1 MSEMFK
7 GCPFHPIT
15 NAAREV
21 CTGHLGRLWAL
32 CSVLYSHLWVLFSLP
47 AISSLGIQL
56 SLCVSGCMFLF
67 LCVYMCVHD
76 TDCVCACVHGIDC
89 CCVCVCVHGFDVMFG
104 TTLVLG
110 WPCLPSGTRLWD
122 LEQGG
127 CCYPAS
133 SSLRA
138 CVCTCICECA
148 W

>member
-32 CSVLYSHLWVLFSLP
+32 CSVLYSHLWALFLLP

-76 TDCVCACVHGIDC
+76 TVCVHVCMALTVPVCACVC
-89 CCVCVCVHGFDVMFG
+89 MAL
-104 TTLVLG
+104 T
-110 WPCLPSGTRLWD
+110 
-122 LEQGG
+122 
-127 CCYPAS
+127 
-133 SSLRA
+133 
-138 CVCTCICECA
+138 
-148 W
+148 